1 MIKRSSLVGLAITA
15 ILATSIS
22 IGFSSCAKTEP
33 LSVGGLGEA
42 SFKAW
47 LAKYDPQAQAMPSG
61 IYIHFKERG
70 DMDFLKP
77 KLDESWFRF
86 DYTIYAMNGV
96 IAISRDS
103 VRAKLVGTWAPVT
116 HFGDDFLPYKS
127 GLSSNYPEICEGL
140 RDAFQ
145 YLRVGDSARIYI
157 PSQLAYSG
165 EYFYEYFNKG
175 NICERATLPL
185 MPLYFDV
192 RVNEIV
198 NSPKDQELL
207 RVQDYVRLKWGI
219 LAKDSIGYGLYMR
232 LLEDYPTGDSIKKD
246 TTVRYFYSERFL
258 DRHLLETNVEK
269 VSEAAGYLGY
279 VDWKYDV
286 NKFEPSSFNPVGSD
300 TTNQRLFSKVFLNM
314 KTGQTVEV
322 ISTSQWTAQGNR
334 GKTSNIP
341 QILPY
346 EPRTIQI
353 KTLKWDQSEEEADY
367 DFKLLK

>member
-15 ILATSIS
+15 ILATAIS
-22 IGFSSCAKTEP
+22 IGVSSCAKTEP
-33 LSVGGLGEA
+33 LAVGGLGED

-47 LAKYDPQAQAMPSG
+47 LAKNDPQAEAMPSG

-70 DMDFLKP
+70 NMEFLKP
-77 KLDESWFRF
+77 KPDESWFRI

-103 VRAKLVGTWAPVT
+103 VRAKLVGSWVPVT
-116 HFGDDFLPYKS
+116 HFVDDFLPYKS
-127 GLSSNYPEICEGL
+127 GLNYTYPEICEGL

-157 PSQLAYSG
+157 PSRLAYT
-165 EYFYEYFNKG
+165 EQYFYEYFNKG
-175 NICERATLPL
+175 NACEQATLSL

-198 NSPKDQELL
+198 NNPKEQELL

-246 TTVRYFYSERFL
+246 TTVRYFYSERFM
-258 DRHLLETNVEK
+258 DNHLVETNVEK

-279 VDWKYDV
+279 VDWKYEL
-286 NKFEPSSFNPVGSD
+286 NNFEPSAFESAGSD
-300 TTNQRLFSKVFLNM
+300 TTNQRLFAKVFLKM

-322 ISTSQWTAQGNR
+322 VSTSEWTGQGNS
-334 GKTSNIP
+334 GSKSNIP
-341 QILPY
+341 QVLPY
-346 EPRTIQI
+346 EPRKMQI
-353 KTLKWDQSEEEADY
+353 KTLKWDQSEEEKDY